1 MGDENHLVHQDF
13 VSYYSPEES
22 QRFACKVYRYV
33 LEGADPSVMLEQ
45 IRKDQADLAIVRIP
59 TAQSELMQPL
69 AAMCETAVLCDCLV
83 IYSRDNLKVG
93 APGPFRNPVEL
104 RKAEISD
111 FPLLDSLTAQIFP
124 DYRNHYNKNP
134 RLSHFNLVEGYQ
146 EWVRLHVTTSNKRCF
161 IAYLDNQPCGFAA
174 IKIDESES
182 QWVLGGVMPNFQGIG
197 LYRDLLRFTVKLFM
211 DEKSPLTVFSTQL
224 EHLAVQR
231 VWVSEGF
238 FLTRSYYTIHL
249 NSVHKAT

>member
-1 MGDENHLVHQDF
+1 MGDENHLVGQDF
-13 VSYYSPEES
+13 VSYYSLEES
-22 QRFACKVYRYV
+22 RRFACEVYRYI
-33 LEGADPSVMLEQ
+33 LEGADPSLMLEQ
-45 IRKDQADLAIVRIP
+45 IQRDRADLAIVRIP
-59 TAQSELMQPL
+59 TSQSELLQPL
-69 AAMCETAVLCDCLV
+69 GAMCQASVLADCLV
-83 IYSRDNLKVG
+83 IYSRDNLKIG
-93 APGPFRNPVEL
+93 PPGPLKNPLKL

-111 FPLLDSLTAQIFP
+111 FPLLDSLTAQIFS

-161 IAYLDNQPCGFAA
+161 IVYLDNQPCAFAA
-174 IKIDESES
+174 IKMDETES
-182 QWVLGGVMPNFQGIG
+182 QWVLGGVIPQFQAKGM
-197 LYRDLLRFTVKLFM
+197 YRDLVRFTVGLFM

-249 NSVHKAT
+249 NSVR